1 MQKSGFFHQISSC
14 MFPRGCPS
22 FSTNTCADL
31 LILLDDTLSATVV
44 IYMDKCI
51 WMRRICMHGNC
62 AWKREGISST
72 VTFPELKK
80 EKEKNS
86 YEKNNEKRNEKRRAC
101 EVK

>member
-1 MQKSGFFHQISSC
+1 
-14 MFPRGCPS
+14 
-22 FSTNTCADL
+22 
-31 LILLDDTLSATVV
+31 
-44 IYMDKCI
+44 
-51 WMRRICMHGNC
+51 MRRICMHGNC